1 MTRTVPLLLVID
13 DDAVIR
19 ETLARELSLAGYD
32 TLTAADGE
40 EGKELFARHSPDL
53 VITDL
58 AMPRAD
64 GMAVIA
70 AVRRGEQGNQI
81 DRSERTPVI
90 VLSVRGEEEDKVRAL
105 DLGAD
110 DYVTKPFSLRE
121 LLARV
126 RSQLRRSGRAGAP
139 DVLRF
144 PGLEIDRARHT
155 VTEGERDVRLTP
167 TEFAILELLAS
178 HAGKPVTLRQ
188 IIATVWKGAPATTQ
202 DTVRVHVGSLRRK
215 LEPDPSDP
223 RYIGSEAWVGYRF
236 LAEPV

>member
-1 MTRTVPLLLVID
+1 MSRTTPLLLVID
-13 DDAVIR
+13 DDPAIR
-19 ETLARELSLAGYD
+19 ELLSRELSLAGYE
-32 TLTAADGE
+32 TVAAADGL
-40 EGKELFARHSPDL
+40 EGKELFERHRPDL

-58 AMPRAD
+58 AMPQAD
-64 GMAVIA
+64 GLSVIA
-70 AVRRGEQGNQI
+70 AVRQI
-81 DRSERTPVI
+81 DRTPVL

-126 RSQLRRSGRAGAP
+126 RAQLRRSGVAA
-139 DVLRF
+139 DEVLRF
-144 PGLEIDRARHT
+144 PDLEIDRGRRT
-155 VTEGERDVRLTP
+155 VIQAGREVHLTP

-188 IIATVWKGAPATTQ
+188 IVGAVWRGAPATTA

-223 RYIGSEAWVGYRF
+223 RYIGTEPWVGYRF
-236 LAEPV
+236 LTEPE

>member
-1 MTRTVPLLLVID
+1 MSRTTPLLLIID
-13 DDAVIR
+13 DDPAIR
-19 ETLARELSLAGYD
+19 ELLARELSLAGFE
-32 TLTAADGE
+32 TLTAADGLQGVAAFE
-40 EGKELFARHSPDL
+40 QHRPDL

-64 GMAVIA
+64 GLAVID
-70 AVRRGEQGNQI
+70 AVRRT
-81 DRSERTPVI
+81 DATPI
-90 VLSVRGEEEDKVRAL
+90 LVLSVRSEEEDKVRAL

-126 RSQLRRSGRAGAP
+126 RTQLRRGGREATSE
-139 DVLRF
+139 VLRF
-144 PGLEIDRARHT
+144 PDLEIDRARRL
-155 VTEGERDVRLTP
+155 VTQGGREVRLTP

-178 HAGKPVTLRQ
+178 QAGRPVTLRQ
-188 IIATVWKGAPATTQ
+188 IVGTVWRGAPATTA

-223 RYIGSEAWVGYRF
+223 RYIGTEPWVGYRF
-236 LAEPV
+236 LVEPD

>member
-1 MTRTVPLLLVID
+1 MSRTTPLLLVID
-13 DDAVIR
+13 DDPAIR
-19 ETLARELSLAGYD
+19 ELLSRELSLAGYE
-32 TLTAADGE
+32 TVAAADGL
-40 EGKELFARHSPDL
+40 EGKELFERNGPDL

-64 GMAVIA
+64 GLSVIA
-70 AVRRGEQGNQI
+70 AVRRI
-81 DRSERTPVI
+81 DRTPVL

-126 RSQLRRSGRAGAP
+126 RSQLRRSGVAA
-139 DVLRF
+139 DEVLRF
-144 PGLEIDRARHT
+144 PDLEIDRGRRT
-155 VTEGERDVRLTP
+155 VIQAGREVHLTP

-188 IIATVWKGAPATTQ
+188 IVGAVWRGASATTA

-223 RYIGSEAWVGYRF
+223 RYIGTEPWVGYRF
-236 LAEPV
+236 LTEPE

>member
-1 MTRTVPLLLVID
+1 MTRTAPLLLVID
-13 DDAVIR
+13 DDPAIR
-19 ETLARELSLAGYD
+19 ETLARELALAGYE

-40 EGKELFARHSPDL
+40 EGKELFARHVPDL

-64 GMAVIA
+64 GMTVVA
-70 AVRRGEQGNQI
+70 AVRRAG
-81 DRSERTPVI
+81 RTPVI

-126 RSQLRRSGRAGAP
+126 RSHLRRSGRAGAP

-144 PGLEIDRARHT
+144 PGLEIDRARRT
-155 VTEGERDVRLTP
+155 VTQGERDVRLTP
-167 TEFAILELLAS
+167 TEFAILELLAGQ
-178 HAGKPVTLRQ
+178 AGKPVTLRQ

-215 LEPDPSDP
+215 LEPDPSEP
-223 RYIGSEAWVGYRF
+223 RYIGTEPWVGYRF
-236 LAEPV
+236 LAEPE